1 MMIIQ
6 FGREW
11 ALSDLGRAHASLTA
25 YRSALAII
33 LRSAAFTELSLKR
46 PGLKT
51 RLPTSASTTRHAFPA
66 ASATL
71 QLRLSAI
78 RLWYDFLT
86 NLDLC
91 QVNPLPR
98 SGTLSSALGLVPRVV
113 KLASIPDAQWQS
125 FLFTAA
131 ASPLSDRLM
140 LALSD
145 YGALRRSEGCVK

>member
-1 MMIIQ
+1 MP
-6 FGREW
+6 F
-11 ALSDLGRAHASLTA
+11 H
-25 YRSALAII
+25 
-33 LRSAAFTELSLKR
+33 
-46 PGLKT
+46 
-51 RLPTSASTTRHAFPA
+51 A

-91 QVNPLPR
+91 QVKPLPR
-98 SGTLSSALGLVPRVV
+98 SGTLSSARGLVPRVV
-113 KLASIPDAQWQS
+113 KLASIPDDAQSQS

-140 LALSD
+140 LALTD